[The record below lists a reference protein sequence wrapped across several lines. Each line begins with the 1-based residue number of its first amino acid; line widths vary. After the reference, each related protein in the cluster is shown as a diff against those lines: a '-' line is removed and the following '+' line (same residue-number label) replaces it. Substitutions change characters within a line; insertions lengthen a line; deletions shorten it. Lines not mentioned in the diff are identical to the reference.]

1 MGKPPKTRVIER
13 TSPEKRQALQG
24 ILEALPGVSC
34 DQQRARVFQALQFG
48 PLNTFEASRC
58 LDIYHPPKRIEEL
71 RDQGH
76 HIVLHWIRIETEVGV
91 VHRVGQYAL
100 RVTEGARH
108 A

>member
-48 PLNTFEASRC
+48 PLNTFEAS
-58 LDIYHPPKRIEEL
+58 PKRIEEL